1 MVYSRSA
8 SLGPEQLI
16 NCSSRQSRIPSRERR
31 ELASRCASLRGGHRG
46 DGTLLVEGTQWDS
59 TGAEF
64 ESPGSIAAGVL
75 VESAWPAA
83 AWLALGLPG
92 EIPVPES
99 RQSTA
104 TAVPP
109 PAPPASGRGGVQR
122 HGTDRPRGG
131 SRR

>member
-1 MVYSRSA
+1 MQADCRTHRGLQA
-8 SLGPEQLI
+8 AWDW
-16 NCSSRQSRIPSRERR
+16 C
-31 ELASRCASLRGGHRG
+31 LAPSLRGGHRG

-64 ESPGSIAAGVL
+64 ESPGGIAAGVL

-83 AWLALGLPG
+83 AWLALPG

-109 PAPPASGRGGVQR
+109 SAPPASGRGGVQR